1 MAMPWKLCNTRVNR
15 CCKISIDYWVE
26 KKQMHCVFCER
37 YSWIVVG
44 RNLICVLLPSR
55 GGGGVLPH
63 MTYKGLWR
71 WTENGFLPLCP
82 KQGIYWISC
91 ESVVARVYDFAWV
104 CWNGIFCTIDLIS
117 LMNFVYKSND
127 YNVNLLCCNCQQ
139 MALKQDGVH
148 FLLCP
153 KHSSKIE
160 GVFLDR
166 VCILGYF
173 GPKQGQGFKPS
184 AAQHLYTNISQVSPG
199 TVTLPICIRED
210 L

>member
-1 MAMPWKLCNTRVNR
+1 
-15 CCKISIDYWVE
+15 
-26 KKQMHCVFCER
+26 
-37 YSWIVVG
+37 
-44 RNLICVLLPSR
+44 
-55 GGGGVLPH
+55 
-63 MTYKGLWR
+63 
-71 WTENGFLPLCP
+71 
-82 KQGIYWISC
+82 
-91 ESVVARVYDFAWV
+91 
-104 CWNGIFCTIDLIS
+104 
-117 LMNFVYKSND
+117 
-127 YNVNLLCCNCQQ
+127 